1 MPQSPQGLHRFLALD
16 GLRGAAALVVLAFHL
31 LQQRDLTALPLAGLA
46 VDFFYTLSGFVIAFA
61 YEQKLRSGRMR
72 LPVFLWVRV
81 ERLYPLL
88 LLGTLMGI
96 APAMLAV
103 AFKGT
108 ITYHQVA
115 SSSVLALLLLPSYVF
130 PQWDTAYPLNMASWS
145 LTFELVANAIYAI
158 MAPSL
163 TLRRLVQLT
172 FCSAILLII
181 VAYVNNGVAGG
192 NNQDNF
198 VYGFGRVLYPF
209 FVGVLLFRLRL
220 SWKID
225 SRTGILLTLALVGLL
240 LAPVHDSGLTSVI
253 YVLVIFPVVVGI
265 GANVQPSA
273 ASAKI
278 FRLFGNL
285 SYPIYI
291 LQGPILRLGEEML
304 RHWQLTSPEFYLFT
318 SIEGLVVLV
327 FSYVAF
333 VAYDVPLRSYLTLR
347 YKQKLAIGVIAGP

>member
-72 LPVFLWVRV
+72 LPAFLWVRV

-181 VAYVNNGVAGG
+181 VALREQRGCRREQPGQFRLWLWKSTLPVFRGA
-192 NNQDNF
+192 
-198 VYGFGRVLYPF
+198 L
-209 FVGVLLFRLRL
+209 LLFRFATILENRQPHRDPADTRAGG
-220 SWKID
+220 IAAG
-225 SRTGILLTLALVGLL
+225 TGA
-240 LAPVHDSGLTSVI
+240 
-253 YVLVIFPVVVGI
+253 
-265 GANVQPSA
+265 
-273 ASAKI
+273 
-278 FRLFGNL
+278 
-285 SYPIYI
+285 
-291 LQGPILRLGEEML
+291 
-304 RHWQLTSPEFYLFT
+304 
-318 SIEGLVVLV
+318 
-327 FSYVAF
+327 
-333 VAYDVPLRSYLTLR
+333 
-347 YKQKLAIGVIAGP
+347 